1 MNKLGRV
8 GLLSDSH
15 GNLEATVKAIDVLMN
30 QGCNQVIHLGDFCD
44 TNRRE
49 NIQDICSLFLQKKVF
64 AVKGNNDYLIEL
76 SLSNLTGKEHT
87 DTRWIYE
94 FLQDIPLTRIVNNIC
109 FAHSFP
115 FNYLRAFYE
124 PIDVGSSERASL
136 LFGQMTH
143 RILFCG
149 HSHTPVYFHLSAPK
163 RVDRKVAPL
172 GQKLSLDP
180 TSRYIF
186 IVGSADDGE
195 CAVFDADA
203 STYERI
209 NIFAQSL

>member
-1 MNKLGRV
+1 MNKMGRV

-15 GNLEATVKAIDVLMN
+15 GNLEATEKAIDVLTN
-30 QGCNQVIHLGDFCD
+30 QGCDQLVHLGDFCD

-49 NIQDICSLFLQKKVF
+49 HIQDICRLLMQREV
-64 AVKGNNDYLIEL
+64 ATVKGNNDYLIEL
-76 SLSNLTGKEHT
+76 SLSYLTGKEYN
-87 DTRWIYE
+87 DTKWLYE
-94 FLQDIPLTRIVNNIC
+94 FLKEVPLTRAVSDIC

-124 PIDVGSSERASL
+124 PIDVGSTERASM
-136 LFGQMTH
+136 LFGQMSH

-149 HSHTPVYFHLSAPK
+149 HSHTPAFFQLSASN
-163 RVDRKVAPL
+163 RIDRNEVPL
-172 GQKLSLDP
+172 GKKLFLDP
-180 TSRYIF
+180 QDRYIF

-195 CAVFDADA
+195 CAVFDAEA

-209 NIFAQSL
+209 NFFC

>member
-8 GLLSDSH
+8 GLISDSH
-15 GNLEATVKAIDVLMN
+15 GNLEATAKALDVLLS
-30 QGCNQVIHLGDFCD
+30 QGCDQVIHLGDFCD

-49 NIQDICSLFLQKKVF
+49 HIQDICRLLMQSEV
-64 AVKGNNDYLIEL
+64 ATVKGNNDYLIEL
-76 SLSNLTGKEHT
+76 SLSYLTGKEYN
-87 DTRWIYE
+87 DTRWLYE
-94 FLQDIPLTRIVNNIC
+94 FLKEVPLNMVVNDIC

-124 PIDVGSSERASL
+124 PIDVGSSERALL
-136 LFGQMTH
+136 LFGQMPH

-149 HSHTPVYFHLSAPK
+149 HSHSPVFFHLSAPN
-163 RVDRKVAPL
+163 RVDRKEAPL
-172 GQKLSLDP
+172 RKKLSLDP
-180 TSRYIF
+180 SDRYIF

-195 CAVFDADA
+195 CAVFDAEA

-209 NIFAQSL
+209 NIFS

>member
-1 MNKLGRV
+1 MNKLGMI

-15 GNLEATVKAIDVLMN
+15 GNLEATEKAIDVLTN
-30 QGCNQVIHLGDFCD
+30 QGCDQLVHLGDFCD

-49 NIQDICSLFLQKKVF
+49 HIQDICRLLMQKEVA

-76 SLSNLTGKEHT
+76 SLSYLTGKEYN
-87 DTRWIYE
+87 DTRWLYE
-94 FLQDIPLTRIVNNIC
+94 FLKEVPLTRVLNDIC

-124 PIDVGSSERASL
+124 PIDVGSTDRASM
-136 LFGQMTH
+136 LFGQMSH

-149 HSHTPVYFHLSAPK
+149 HSHTPAFFHLTGSNS
-163 RVDRKVAPL
+163 VDRKVAPL
-172 GQKLSLDP
+172 GKKLSIDP
-180 TSRYIF
+180 QSRYIF
-186 IVGSADDGE
+186 IAGSADDGE
-195 CAVFDADA
+195 CAVFDAEA

-209 NIFAQSL
+209 NYFS